1 MQHENLSDHLSP
13 LIFVIG
19 SGGERLRH
27 FVARS
32 IHLLF
37 HCLPPVK
44 LHEKLSDHPSIS
56 SLDTFFNNND
66 NSREKGSSKVSI
78 CSLLISMCNWSRSF
92 RPFHLV
98 LWVRKRAQDAKAKR
112 NRHKRLFMWFWLNNN
127 KHTIRRNKFWANHNL
142 QNRHSVIGKQITN
155 LSVGC
160 AHFQREHRS

>member
-13 LIFVIG
+13 LTFVIG

-56 SLDTFFNNND
+56 SLDTFFNNNAG
-66 NSREKGSSKVSI
+66 KGSKQG
-78 CSLLISMCNWSRSF
+78 
-92 RPFHLV
+92 FHL
-98 LWVRKRAQDAKAKR
+98 
-112 NRHKRLFMWFWLNNN
+112 FSLNFHVQLV
-127 KHTIRRNKFWANHNL
+127 KEFSAFPPRP
-142 QNRHSVIGKQITN
+142 
-155 LSVGC
+155 LSTQKSTG
-160 AHFQREHRS
+160 R